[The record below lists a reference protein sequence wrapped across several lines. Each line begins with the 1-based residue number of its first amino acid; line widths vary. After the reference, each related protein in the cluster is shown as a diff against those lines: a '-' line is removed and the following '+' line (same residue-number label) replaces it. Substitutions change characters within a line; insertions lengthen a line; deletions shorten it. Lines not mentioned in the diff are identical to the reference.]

1 MSVFCRGRLE
11 QYSDSLF
18 QFLNECAQSAHFV
31 KKLILTHKNNQLNSQ
46 PHICTI
52 VHSMAIEGGECVDQ

>member
-31 KKLILTHKNNQLNSQ
+31 KNIDPQKQPTKQPATYILYMYNSINS
-46 PHICTI
+46 PFN
-52 VHSMAIEGGECVDQ
+52 AN